1 MKNKSNCVKMR
12 IIFIQV
18 VTIMIRIAI
27 CDDKECDALAAKKVI
42 RNTLNNLNQEAEIEY
57 YLNAKEIQDKLLKRK
72 EPLDLLILDIDMPDI
87 SGLDLAE
94 KLRANNLKLLIIFLS
109 NHEEFV
115 FKAIEFQP
123 FRYIRK
129 TKLETEMPIAIQS
142 AVKIIKINSDKQ
154 IIINTDYGE
163 MKIMVSDIMYFETEM
178 RKVAVF
184 LKNGKKLIVN
194 KNITEMQD
202 HIQNEKLIMIHRSCV
217 VNVDHVHNIHDYA
230 VTLDNDETLI
240 VSRPR
245 YKAVKQKILK
255 MWGKII

>member
-1 MKNKSNCVKMR
+1 M
-12 IIFIQV
+12 
-18 VTIMIRIAI
+18 
-27 CDDKECDALAAKKVI
+27 
-42 RNTLNNLNQEAEIEY
+42 
-57 YLNAKEIQDKLLKRK
+57 
-72 EPLDLLILDIDMPDI
+72 LILDIDMPGI

-94 KLRANNLKLLIIFLS
+94 TLRANNLKLLIIFLS

-129 TKLETEMPIAIQS
+129 IKLETEMPIAIRS
-142 AVKIIKINSDKQ
+142 AVKVIAANSDLQ
-154 IIINTDYGE
+154 ITLDTDDGDIR
-163 MKIMVSDIMYFETEM
+163 IMMSEIMYYETER
-178 RKVAVF
+178 RKVAVI

-194 KNITEMQD
+194 KTITEMQK
-202 HIQNEKLIMIHRSCV
+202 HIQNEKFIMIHRSCV
-217 VNVDHVHNIHDYA
+217 VNVDHVHNINDYA
-230 VTLDNDETLI
+230 VILDNNETLI

>member
-1 MKNKSNCVKMR
+1 MLN
-12 IIFIQV
+12 
-18 VTIMIRIAI
+18 IAI
-27 CDDKECDALAAKKVI
+27 CDDSELDALAARKVI
-42 RNTLNNLNQEAEIEY
+42 KNTLNNLNQEAEIEY
-57 YLNAKEIQDKLLKRK
+57 YLNAEDMQDKLLKK
-72 EPLDLLILDIDMPDI
+72 NEPLDLLILDIDMPGV

-109 NHEEFV
+109 NYEEFV
-115 FKAIEFQP
+115 FKAIEFKP

-129 TKLETEMPIAIQS
+129 SKLETEMPFAIQS
-142 AVKIIKINSDKQ
+142 AVKVIAANSDLQ
-154 IIINTDYGE
+154 ITLDTDNGNIR
-163 MKIMVSDIMYFETEM
+163 IMMSEIMYYETEK
-178 RKVAVF
+178 RKVAVI

-194 KNITEMQD
+194 KNITEMQK
-202 HIQNEKLIMIHRSCV
+202 HIQNEKFIMIHRSCV

-230 VTLDNDETLI
+230 VKLDNNETLI

>member
-1 MKNKSNCVKMR
+1 
-12 IIFIQV
+12 
-18 VTIMIRIAI
+18 MINIAI
-27 CDDKECDALAAKKVI
+27 CDDSESDALAAIKVI
-42 RNTLNNLNQEAEIEY
+42 RNTLNNLNQEAEIKY
-57 YLNAKEIQDKLLKRK
+57 YLNAEEMQDKLLKK
-72 EPLDLLILDIDMPDI
+72 NEPLDLLILDIDMPGV

-129 TKLETEMPIAIQS
+129 IKLETEMPIAIQS
-142 AVKIIKINSDKQ
+142 AVKVIAANSDLQ
-154 IIINTDYGE
+154 ITLDTDDGNIRIKMSEILY
-163 MKIMVSDIMYFETEM
+163 YETEK
-178 RKVAVF
+178 RKVAVI

-194 KNITEMQD
+194 KNITEMQGY
-202 HIQNEKLIMIHRSCV
+202 IQNEKFIMIHRSCV
-217 VNVDHVHNIHDYA
+217 VNVDHVHNILNYA
-230 VTLDNDETLI
+230 VILDSNETLI

-255 MWGKII
+255 MWGEII

>member
-1 MKNKSNCVKMR
+1 MN
-12 IIFIQV
+12 
-18 VTIMIRIAI
+18 IAI
-27 CDDKECDALAAKKVI
+27 CDDSELDALAAKKVI
-42 RNTLNNLNQEAEIEY
+42 RNTLNSLNKEADIEY
-57 YLNAKEIQDKLLKRK
+57 YLNAEDIQNKLLKRK
-72 EPLDLLILDIDMPDI
+72 EPLDLLILDIDIPGI

-94 KLRANNLKLLIIFLS
+94 TLRANNLKLLIIFLS

-129 TKLETEMPIAIQS
+129 IKLETEMPIAIRS
-142 AVKIIKINSDKQ
+142 AVKVIAANSDLQ
-154 IIINTDYGE
+154 ITLDTDDGDIR
-163 MKIMVSDIMYFETEM
+163 IMMSEIMYYETER
-178 RKVAVF
+178 RKVAVI

-194 KNITEMQD
+194 KTITEMQE
-202 HIQNEKLIMIHRSCV
+202 HIQNEKFIMIHRSGV
-217 VNVDHVHNIHDYA
+217 VNADHVHNINEYA
-230 VTLDNDETLI
+230 VILDNNETLI

>member
-1 MKNKSNCVKMR
+1 MN
-12 IIFIQV
+12 
-18 VTIMIRIAI
+18 IAI
-27 CDDKECDALAAKKVI
+27 CDDSELDALEAKKVI
-42 RNTLNNLNQEAEIEY
+42 RNTLNNLNKEAEIEY
-57 YLNAKEIQDKLLKRK
+57 YLNAEDIQNKLLKRK
-72 EPLDLLILDIDMPDI
+72 EPLDLLILDIDMPEI

-129 TKLETEMPIAIQS
+129 IKLETEMPIAIQS
-142 AVKIIKINSDKQ
+142 AVKVIAANSDLQ
-154 IIINTDYGE
+154 ITLETDDGNIR
-163 MKIMVSDIMYFETEM
+163 IMMSEIMYYETEK
-178 RKVAVF
+178 RKVAVI
-184 LKNGKKLIVN
+184 LKNGKKLIVT
-194 KNITEMQD
+194 KNITEMQEY
-202 HIQNEKLIMIHRSCV
+202 IQNEKFIMIHRSCV

-230 VTLDNDETLI
+230 VILDNNETLI